1 MSFIKYH
8 WFGLLTG
15 LIIFFFMVLFILVLL
30 SPRADEQ
37 KRGFIPCT
45 ENMAEQILACEHNK
59 IACLLKAVVGNSWCD
74 AKVVGRGIK
83 KWVLGEQKTPWSNY
97 IFIPELPADR
107 FFDQEARAE
116 YLKQHPDPKAE
127 MQRLHKLHKELENAE
142 ESELQIKAG
151 QQPE

>member
-1 MSFIKYH
+1 MYFIKYH

-15 LIIFFFMVLFILVLL
+15 LVIFFFMGLFILVLL

-45 ENMAEQILACEHNK
+45 ENMAEQILACENNK
-59 IACLLKAVVGNSWCD
+59 IICLLKAVVGNSWCD

-83 KWVLGEQKTPWSNY
+83 KWIFGEQKAPWSNY
-97 IFIPELPADR
+97 IFIPELPSNH
-107 FFDQEARAE
+107 FFDSEAGAE
-116 YLKQHPDPKAE
+116 YLKQHPNTKAE
-127 MQRLHKLHKELENAE
+127 MQKLQKLNEELENAE
-142 ESELQIKAG
+142 ESELQITAD